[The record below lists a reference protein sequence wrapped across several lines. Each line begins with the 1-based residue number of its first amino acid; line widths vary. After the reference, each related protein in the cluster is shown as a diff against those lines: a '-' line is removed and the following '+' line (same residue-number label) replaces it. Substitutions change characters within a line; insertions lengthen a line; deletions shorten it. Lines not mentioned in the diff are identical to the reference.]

1 MNPLNGPARDWH
13 KWGSDNPYFGVF
25 TAERFLNANLTDDSR
40 REFFASGEQHVEHI
54 YSVIRS
60 KIQSNLQADRI
71 LDYGCGVGRLLIP
84 FARRARTVVG
94 LDISPG
100 MLSQAKENCEQY
112 GVSWVRLLPAHE
124 LDSLEPASFDLVHS
138 FIVFQ
143 HIPVSHGERLFR
155 KLISLLAENGV
166 GAVHIT
172 FSDVRS
178 ALRRAE
184 LAVRVR
190 SLLMHGLL
198 NRVQG
203 RPFSWPRM
211 QMNSYSMN
219 RLFNILID
227 ARCSNLHVEFSDHGG
242 FRGAMLYFQKSS
254 QADRL

>member
-1 MNPLNGPARDWH
+1 MNTLNGSERDWH
-13 KWGSDNPYFGVF
+13 KWGNDNPYFGVL
-25 TAERFLNANLTDDSR
+25 ADEKFLNANLTNDSR
-40 REFFASGEQHVEHI
+40 REFFATGEQHVEHI
-54 YSVIRS
+54 YSVIHS
-60 KIQSNLQADRI
+60 KIQSNLQARRV

-84 FARRARTVVG
+84 FARRAQRVVG

-112 GVSWVRLLPAHE
+112 GVSWVRLLQAHE

-143 HIPVSHGERLFR
+143 HIPVSQGERLFR
-155 KLISLLAENGV
+155 KLIGLIAENGV

-178 ALRRAE
+178 AIRRAQ
-184 LAVRVR
+184 LAVRAR
-190 SLLMHGLL
+190 SLLMHGLF
-198 NRVQG
+198 NKREG

-211 QMNSYSMN
+211 PMNSYSMN
-219 RLFNILID
+219 HLFNILID

-242 FRGAMLYFQKSS
+242 FRGAMLYFQKSR
-254 QADRL
+254 QADFL

>member
-1 MNPLNGPARDWH
+1 MNPLNGPERDWR
-13 KWGSDNPYFGVF
+13 KWGNDNPYFGVL
-25 TAERFLNANLTDDSR
+25 TAERFLNANLTNDSR
-40 REFFASGEQHVEHI
+40 REFFATGEQHVARI
-54 YSVIRS
+54 YSVIHS
-60 KIQSNLQADRI
+60 KIQSNFQADRI

-84 FARRARTVVG
+84 FAQRARTVVG

-112 GVSWVRLLPAHE
+112 GVSRVRLLQAHE

-155 KLISLLAENGV
+155 KLIGLISENGV

-172 FSDVRS
+172 FSDVR
-178 ALRRAE
+178 AAIRRAE

-190 SLLMHGLL
+190 SRLMHGLL
-198 NRVQG
+198 NTVQG

-211 QMNSYSMN
+211 QMNSYSVN
-219 RLFNILID
+219 RLFNILMD
-227 ARCSNLHVEFSDHGG
+227 ARCSNLHVELSDHGG
-242 FRGAMLYFQKSS
+242 FRGAMLYFQRSNR
-254 QADRL
+254 ADFL